1 MRGEKKCGFLS
12 NGTADPLA
20 SDTHFRMSGN
30 QAANPGRHDD
40 APGGLI
46 CKSCFNYLE
55 MISSVA
61 LKPRRL
67 GLPPLVGNHKAAV
80 TGAGREEIRAQS
92 TRPGQLP

>member
-1 MRGEKKCGFLS
+1 MSGEGKCGFLS
-12 NGTADPLA
+12 NRTADPLA
-20 SDTHFRMSGN
+20 PDAHFRMSGN

-61 LKPRRL
+61 LKPKRL
-67 GLPPLVGNHKAAV
+67 GLPPSVENHKVAV
-80 TGAGREEIRAQS
+80 TRSRKGEN
-92 TRPGQLP
+92 

>member
-1 MRGEKKCGFLS
+1 MSREGKRGFLS

-20 SDTHFRMSGN
+20 LDTHFRISGTW
-30 QAANPGRHDD
+30 AADPGRHQD

-61 LKPRRL
+61 LKPKRL
-67 GLPPLVGNHKAAV
+67 GLPPLVENHKAAV
-80 TGAGREEIRAQS
+80 TRSRKGEN
-92 TRPGQLP
+92 